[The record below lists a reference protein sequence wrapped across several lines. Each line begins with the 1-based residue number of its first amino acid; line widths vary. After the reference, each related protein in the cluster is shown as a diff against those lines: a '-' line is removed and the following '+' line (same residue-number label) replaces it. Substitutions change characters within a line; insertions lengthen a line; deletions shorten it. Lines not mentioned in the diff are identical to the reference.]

1 MERWEDPFP
10 SFHYFFMYKRA
21 NMNKI
26 FNILLFLF
34 LSLDVFAEEVF
45 FSSVSLK
52 VPGNDSETYVLKMGD
67 GKLSCDKPLP
77 LELSYTVDDISS
89 GIKVLNLHIA
99 ATSDAWFRFQ
109 AKYQTPVRHT
119 EGDFYLPGFWYHQNL
134 RSPKE
139 SPSFHTSD
147 SWTFREDRLSTPL
160 TCVQDP
166 SSGHYYSVLRI
177 ADYKADALTT
187 HKSGEIMLSG
197 KSDVGYLG
205 FENIKGHSALCFGY
219 PYQETPTTYI
229 RKRTLSPATYAFA
242 FLPKGE
248 SIDLKWQIREGETAS
263 FASLVAQMWEYS
275 FDTYHPQKVE
285 TPYSDDFLKETLTN
299 YFRQSFVESDYIHYT
314 SGEGLVCAD
323 CEPKNGAQVGFV
335 GRVLLNAFNS
345 LEYGTAKQSQE
356 LIDKGQIVFSDYLTK
371 GLAEN
376 GLIKEHINTQTRKTE
391 QACSIRRQS
400 EGIYAVLL
408 YLDFEKRQGRK
419 HPEWESAMRTLLDL
433 FLSIQN
439 EDGSFPRRFDYDLSL
454 IDATGGSTGSATLP
468 LIMGYKYF
476 KDKKYLEAACRTVD
490 YLEKEIISKSDYFSS
505 TLDARCEDKEAAIAA
520 ATATYYMA
528 LVSKGTRQEH
538 YARLCKQASYF
549 ALSWYYTWDVPF
561 SQGQMLGDLDFKS
574 RGWGNVS
581 AENNHIDVFV
591 FEFGNVLKWLSGYFT
606 EPRFEQFLGVMTS
619 SMKQLLPI
627 ESKLNGIAKVGFYPE
642 VVQHTNWDYGRNG
655 KGYYNDI
662 FAPGWTVASLWELY
676 TPGRTERFLGVTL

>member
-1 MERWEDPFP
+1 
-10 SFHYFFMYKRA
+10 
-21 NMNKI
+21 MNRI
-26 FNILLFLF
+26 FSILLLFL
-34 LSLDVFAEEVF
+34 LPLGVFAEEAFV
-45 FSSVSLK
+45 SSVSIK
-52 VPGNDSETYVLKMGD
+52 VPGNGSVTYALRMDD
-67 GKLSCDKPLP
+67 GNLSSDKPLP
-77 LELSYTVDDISS
+77 LRLTYSIDDKEA
-89 GIKVLNLHIA
+89 GVKVLNLHIA
-99 ATSDAWFRFQ
+99 AISDTWFNFQ
-109 AKYQTPVRHT
+109 ASYRTPIRHT
-119 EGDFYLPGFWYHQNL
+119 EGDFYLPGFWYHKNL

-160 TCVQDP
+160 TCVLDP
-166 SSGHYYSVLRI
+166 STGHYYSVLRL
-177 ADYKADALTT
+177 ADYHDDALTT
-187 HKSGEIMLSG
+187 HKRGEVMLSG
-197 KSDVGYLG
+197 RSDIGYLG
-205 FENIKGHSALCFGY
+205 FENKEGLSALCFGY
-219 PYQETPTTYI
+219 PYRETPATYI
-229 RKRTLSPATYAFA
+229 RKRTLAPASFAFA
-242 FLPKGE
+242 FLPKGGC
-248 SIDLKWQIREGETAS
+248 IDLKWQIKEGEADS
-263 FASLVAQMWEYS
+263 FASLVRGMWEYS

-299 YFRQSFVESDYIHYT
+299 YFRESFVESDFIHYT

-345 LEYGTAKQSQE
+345 LEYGTLHNDQE
-356 LIDKGQIVFSDYLTK
+356 LIDKGQVVFSDYLAK

-376 GLIKEHINTQTRKTE
+376 GLIKEHINTGTRKPE

-400 EGIYAVLL
+400 EGIYAILL
-408 YLDFEKRQGRK
+408 YLDFEKRNGRK
-419 HPEWESAMRTLLDL
+419 HPEWEAAMRALLDL
-433 FLSIQN
+433 LLKFQN
-439 EDGSFPRRFDYDLSL
+439 GDGSFPRRFDYDLSL
-454 IDATGGSTGSATLP
+454 IDETGGSTGSATLP

-476 KDKKYLEAACRTVD
+476 KDKKYLAAAEKTVD

-528 LVSKGTRQEH
+528 LVSKGDRRERC
-538 YARLCKQASYF
+538 ARLCRQASYF

-561 SQGQMLGDLDFKS
+561 SQGQMLGDLGFKS

-591 FEFGNVLKWLSGYFT
+591 FEFGNVLKWLSDYYG
-606 EPRFEQFLGVMTS
+606 EPRFNEFLSVMKS
-619 SMKQLLPI
+619 SMKQLLPV
-627 ESKLNGIAKVGFYPE
+627 EGRMNGIAKVGFYPE

-676 TPGRTERFLGVTL
+676 TPGRTENFLGVNP

>member
-1 MERWEDPFP
+1 MRRIF
-10 SFHYFFMYKRA
+10 SILFFV
-21 NMNKI
+21 
-26 FNILLFLF
+26 F
-34 LSLDVFAEEVF
+34 LSLDVFAEGTI
-45 FSSVSLK
+45 VSTINIK
-52 VPGNDSETYVLKMGD
+52 VPGNDSESYDLNMGNGRMFCEQNIPLDITY
-67 GKLSCDKPLP
+67 
-77 LELSYTVDDISS
+77 DIDEAGA

-99 ATSDAWFRFQ
+99 ATSDAWFSFR
-109 AKYQTPVRHT
+109 AEYQTPVRHT
-119 EGDFYLPGFWYHQNL
+119 EGDFYLPGFWYHKNL

-160 TCVQDP
+160 TCVQDLAT
-166 SSGHYYSVLRI
+166 GHYYSVMRV
-177 ADYKADALTT
+177 ADYKQDALTT
-187 HKSGEIMLSG
+187 HKSGEVMLSG

-205 FENIKGHSALCFGY
+205 FENRDGFSALCFGY
-219 PYQETPTTYI
+219 PYQETPTIYI
-229 RKRTLSPATYAFA
+229 RKRTLAPSTYAFA
-242 FLPKGE
+242 FLPKGQV
-248 SIDLKWQIREGETAS
+248 IDLKWQMREGNTAS
-263 FASLVAQMWEYS
+263 FATLVEQMWEYS
-275 FDTYHPQKVE
+275 FDTYHPSKVE
-285 TPYSDDFLKETLTN
+285 TPYSDDYLKETLTN
-299 YFRQSFVESDYIHYT
+299 YFRESFVESDYIHYT

-345 LEYGTAKQSQE
+345 IEYGTQHNDSE
-356 LIDKGQIVFSDYLTK
+356 LIEKGQVVFSDYLSK
-371 GLAEN
+371 GLAQN
-376 GLIKEHINTQTRKTE
+376 GLIKEHINTETRKTE

-419 HPEWESAMRTLLDL
+419 HPEWESAIRNLLDL

-454 IDATGGSTGSATLP
+454 IDETGGSTGSATLP

-476 KDKKYLEAACRTVD
+476 KDKKYLVAAEKTVD
-490 YLEKEIISKSDYFSS
+490 YLDKEIISKSDYFSS

-528 LVSKGTRQEH
+528 LVSKGKYKDYCAE
-538 YARLCKQASYF
+538 LCRKASYF

-561 SQGQMLGDLDFKS
+561 AQGQMLGDLGFKS

-581 AENNHIDVFV
+581 AENNHIDVFI
-591 FEFGNVLKWLSGYFT
+591 FEFGNVLKWLSDYFA
-606 EPRFEQFLGVMTS
+606 EPRFGDFLKVIRS
-619 SMKQLLPI
+619 SMKQLLPV
-627 ESKLNGIAKVGFYPE
+627 EGKLNGIAKVGFYPE

-655 KGYYNDI
+655 KGYYNNI

-676 TPGRTERFLGVTL
+676 TPGRTEAFLGVDQ